1 MALKV
6 KKRIPTPK
14 RSDRFAQQVYKREQR
29 RRTLRRTFTSVV
41 VLLILAAGAGL
52 AYTWYSGQ
60 HQTVALSEA
69 PVHKTRATFSAP
81 KISPNARL
89 GVAVQTVTSPVQP
102 GSNASI
108 TIRTNPAAVC
118 TISVKQAEAKME
130 DSGLS
135 KKTAD
140 EFGMLSWAW
149 TVKPTDPVGKWPIN
163 ITCKNK
169 KYSAVVVSEV
179 LVKA

>member
-1 MALKV
+1 M
-6 KKRIPTPK
+6 
-14 RSDRFAQQVYKREQR
+14 
-29 RRTLRRTFTSVV
+29 
-41 VLLILAAGAGL
+41 
-52 AYTWYSGQ
+52 
-60 HQTVALSEA
+60 
-69 PVHKTRATFSAP
+69 
-81 KISPNARL
+81 
-89 GVAVQTVTSPVQP
+89 AVQTVTSPVQP